1 VAGAVLPVVRRR
13 KPPVMRVM
21 PATPRPERESVMS
34 ISASL
39 VKDLRDRTGAGMME
53 CKKALVDANGN
64 LEAAV
69 ELLRTRGQ
77 AKAEKKAGRIAAEGQ
92 ILTAASPQGNVT
104 AILEVNCETDFVA
117 KDDNFQ
123 RFARAAAELA
133 AASQPASVD
142 DLMAGRLPAG
152 GTLEDARKDLVA
164 KIGENIGVRRME
176 FVRPT
181 ATLATY
187 FHGTR
192 IGVLVDVEGGDA
204 DLGRDLAMHVAAS
217 NPRYLTP
224 DEVPE
229 SLRANERRILTEQA
243 AGEGKP
249 PEIVAKMVEGRL
261 RKFLNEIA
269 LVGQPFVKDPD
280 TSIAKLLKDRGAK
293 VHRFVRFE
301 VGEGIEK
308 KQENIAEAVAAMNT
322 QA

>member
-1 VAGAVLPVVRRR
+1 
-13 KPPVMRVM
+13 
-21 PATPRPERESVMS
+21 MS
-34 ISASL
+34 IAANL

-64 LEAAV
+64 LEAAI

-92 ILTAASPQGNVT
+92 ILTAASPNGDVT

-117 KDDNFQ
+117 KDENFQ
-123 RFARAAAELA
+123 RFAKAAAELA
-133 AASQPASVD
+133 ARDQPATVEA
-142 DLMAGRLPAG
+142 LMGLKLPTG
-152 GTLEDARKDLVA
+152 QTLEEARRDLVA
-164 KIGENIGVRRME
+164 KIGENIGVRRVE
-176 FVRPT
+176 YLRP
-181 ATLATY
+181 AGKLATY

-192 IGVLVDVEGGDA
+192 IGVLVDIEGGDA
-204 DLGRDLAMHVAAS
+204 DLGKDLAMHIAAS
-217 NPRYLTP
+217 NPRYLAP
-224 DEVPE
+224 EDVPE

-261 RKFLNEIA
+261 RKYLNEIA

-280 TSIAKLLKDRGAK
+280 TSIAKLLKDRKAR
-293 VHRFVRFE
+293 VHRFVRLE

-308 KQENIAEAVAAMNT
+308 KQENIAEAVAAMHS
-322 QA
+322 QG

>member
-1 VAGAVLPVVRRR
+1 
-13 KPPVMRVM
+13 
-21 PATPRPERESVMS
+21 MS
-34 ISASL
+34 IAANL

-53 CKKALVDANGN
+53 CKKALVDSSGDID
-64 LEAAV
+64 AAV

-92 ILTAASPQGNVT
+92 ILTSVSPKGDVT
-104 AILEVNCETDFVA
+104 AIMEVNCETDFVA

-133 AASQPASVD
+133 AREQPATVEQ
-142 DLMAGRLPAG
+142 LMALRLTDG
-152 GTLEDARKDLVA
+152 KSLEEARLDLVA
-164 KIGENIGVRRME
+164 KIGENIGIRRVDY
-176 FVRPT
+176 VRP
-181 ATLATY
+181 AGKLATY

-204 DLGRDLAMHVAAS
+204 DLGKDLAMHIAAS
-217 NPRYLTP
+217 NPRYLSP

-229 SLRANERRILTEQA
+229 ILRSNERRILTEQA

-261 RKFLNEIA
+261 RKYLNEIA

-280 TSIAKLLKDRGAK
+280 TTIAKLLKDRGAR
-293 VHRFVRFE
+293 VHRFVRLE

-308 KQENIAEAVAAMNT
+308 KSENIAEAVAAMHS
-322 QA
+322 QG

>member
-1 VAGAVLPVVRRR
+1 
-13 KPPVMRVM
+13 
-21 PATPRPERESVMS
+21 MS
-34 ISASL
+34 IAANL

-53 CKKALVDANGN
+53 CKKALVDSSGDID
-64 LEAAV
+64 AAV

-92 ILTAASPQGNVT
+92 ILTSVSPKGDVT
-104 AILEVNCETDFVA
+104 AIMEVNCETDFVA

-133 AASQPASVD
+133 AREQPATVEQ
-142 DLMAGRLPAG
+142 LMALRLPDG
-152 GTLEDARKDLVA
+152 KSLEEARLDLVA
-164 KIGENIGVRRME
+164 KIGENIGIRRVDY
-176 FVRPT
+176 VRP
-181 ATLATY
+181 AGKLAAY

-204 DLGRDLAMHVAAS
+204 DLGKDLAMHIAAS
-217 NPRYLTP
+217 NPRYLSP

-229 SLRANERRILTEQA
+229 TLRSNERRILTEQA

-261 RKFLNEIA
+261 RKYLNEIA

-280 TSIAKLLKDRGAK
+280 TTIAKLLKDRGAR
-293 VHRFVRFE
+293 VHRFVRLE

-308 KQENIAEAVAAMNT
+308 KSENIAEAVAAMHS
-322 QA
+322 QG